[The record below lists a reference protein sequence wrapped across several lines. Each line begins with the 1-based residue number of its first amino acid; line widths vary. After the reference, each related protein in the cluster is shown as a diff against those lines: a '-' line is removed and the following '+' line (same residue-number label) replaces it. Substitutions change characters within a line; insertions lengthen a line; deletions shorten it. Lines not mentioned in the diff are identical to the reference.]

1 MYFIIR
7 YNWNI
12 NTFALTNRKTVG
24 YFDTLSKACDTVANC
39 LPNDDARNSVAVV
52 EIPEGIDQYAH
63 PKVMFEWCEQYQCY
77 VPIAADDPR
86 HNFTMCFT
94 SRD

>member
-7 YNWNI
+7 FNWNI
-12 NTFALTNRKTVG
+12 NNFALTNRKTVG
-24 YFDTLSKACDTVANC
+24 YFDTLSEACGTVMDC
-39 LPNDDARNSVAVV
+39 LDNDYARNSVAIV

-63 PKVMFEWCEQYQCY
+63 PVAMFEWCDQYNCY

>member
-7 YNWNI
+7 FNWNI
-12 NTFALTNRKTVG
+12 NNFALTNRKAVG
-24 YFDTLSKACDTVANC
+24 CFDTLSKAYDTVTKC
-39 LPNDDARNSVAVV
+39 LSREKARNSVAIVK
-52 EIPEGIDQYAH
+52 IPEGIDQYAH
-63 PKVMFEWCEQYQCY
+63 SVAIFEWCEQYECY

-86 HNFTMCFT
+86 YNFTICFT

>member
-24 YFDTLSKACDTVANC
+24 YFNTLSKAYDTITKC
-39 LPNDDARNSVAVV
+39 LPNDTARNTVAIVK
-52 EIPEGIDQYAH
+52 IDEGIDQFAQSEIS
-63 PKVMFEWCEQYQCY
+63 FGWCEQYQCY
-77 VPIAADDPR
+77 VPLNDNDPR
-86 HNFTMCFT
+86 YKFTLSYC
-94 SRD
+94 

>member
-24 YFDTLSKACDTVANC
+24 YFDTLSKAYDTVINC
-39 LPNDDARNSVAVV
+39 LPRDEARNTVAIVK
-52 EIPEGIDQYAH
+52 IPEGIDIYSRPQI
-63 PKVMFEWCEQYQCY
+63 VCSWCEEYDCY
-77 VPIAADDPR
+77 VPLNDNDPR
-86 HNFTMCFT
+86 YKITLNYC
-94 SRD
+94 